1 VQQERGGYD
10 EESVVGREYPKA
22 TRETEGRV
30 RVRWALM
37 LALSCRN
44 SRDSAMTT
52 TRKGSGM
59 SATRTAET
67 DEESVVGR
75 EYPKATRETEGRV

>member
-1 VQQERGGYD
+1 
-10 EESVVGREYPKA
+10 
-22 TRETEGRV
+22 
-30 RVRWALM
+30 
-37 LALSCRN
+37 
-44 SRDSAMTT
+44 MTT